1 MLANRER
8 IRDMMG
14 QFQLDVLIA
23 SHPENVTYLTD
34 FESNHPYMYRFLDW
48 ESYGF
53 FTAESGA
60 PPVLIIPTA
69 DAAWPAR
76 FPTWAEEI
84 YTFGPAFY
92 LLDPEGELSQG
103 EAGYRE
109 ILDRRDMNAATAGEA
124 IVKALKAHGLDKARI
139 GLDEKNIYPRTMERL
154 KSDLPQAEIINTFEL
169 FRIIRMVKTPDEIER
184 LKTVG
189 LKNEKA
195 VVALLDGV
203 RSGITEEELTQLCL
217 ESIAKEGA
225 VFEFCNTASG
235 TQSSMP
241 ILSHGHFHSPSGY
254 RLKKGD
260 LFKYDCGC
268 IFDKYHADI
277 GGCAVI
283 GASTQKQTV
292 YYRAIEAGMEK
303 ALELLRPGAL
313 PSRIFQETIATV
325 EKAGL
330 KDYSKRAGFCGHGIG
345 LEARDY
351 PVLRQ
356 PVKSTSPFLPGSYDI
371 PIEENMVINVEVP
384 YSALGFGGLQIEYT
398 LLVTKNG
405 CEKLYPQERVL
416 LVR

>member
-1 MLANRER
+1 MLANTNR
-8 IRDMMG
+8 IRDMMR
-14 QFQLDVLIA
+14 QFRLDVLIA

-34 FESNHPYMYRFLDW
+34 FESHHPYMYRFLDW
-48 ESYGF
+48 ESYALFG
-53 FTAESGA
+53 AERET
-60 PPVLIIPTA
+60 PPTLIIPAA

-84 YTFGPAFY
+84 YTFGSTFY
-92 LLDPEGELSQG
+92 ILDPEGGLSQG
-103 EAGYRE
+103 EAKYRE
-109 ILDRRDMNAATAGEA
+109 ILDRPEKNAPSAGEA
-124 IVKALKAHGLDKARI
+124 IVKALRQNGLDKARI
-139 GLDEKNIYPRTMERL
+139 GLDEKNIYPRTLERL
-154 KSDLPQAEIINTFEL
+154 KSDLPRAEIVNAFEL
-169 FRIIRMVKTPDEIER
+169 FRIIRMVKTPDEIGR

-189 LKNEKA
+189 LKNERA
-195 VVALLDGV
+195 AMALLDGV
-203 RSGITEEELTQLCL
+203 RAGVAEEELTQLCL

-241 ILSHGHFHSPSGY
+241 ILSYGHFHSPSRY
-254 RLKKGD
+254 RLKQGD
-260 LFKYDCGC
+260 LFKYDFGC

-283 GASTQKQTV
+283 DSPTNKQTAC
-292 YYRAIEAGMEK
+292 YRAIEAGMEK

-313 PSRIFQETIATV
+313 PSQIYQETVATV

-351 PVLRQ
+351 PVLRP
-356 PVKSTSPFLPGSYDI
+356 PVKSNSPFLPGGYDL

-384 YSALGFGGLQIEYT
+384 YSALGLGGLQIEYT
-398 LLVTKNG
+398 LLVTRNG
-405 CEKLYPQERVL
+405 CEKLYPQERGL

>member
-1 MLANRER
+1 MLANTERLRE
-8 IRDMMG
+8 MMR
-14 QFQLDVLIA
+14 QFRLDVLIA

-53 FTAESGA
+53 LAAESGA
-60 PPVLIIPTA
+60 SPALIIPTA

-76 FPTWAEEI
+76 FPTWAEDI

-92 LLDPEGELSQG
+92 ILDPEGELSQG
-103 EAGYRE
+103 EAKYRE
-109 ILDRRDMNAATAGEA
+109 ILDQREKNAPTAGEA
-124 IVKALKAHGLDKARI
+124 IVKALKGRGFDRARI
-139 GLDEKNIYPRTMERL
+139 GLDEKNIYPRTLERL
-154 KSDLPQAEIINTFEL
+154 RSDLPHAEIVNAFEL
-169 FRIIRMVKTPDEIER
+169 FRIARMLKTPDEIER
-184 LKTVG
+184 LRTVG
-189 LKNEKA
+189 LKNERA
-195 VVALLDGV
+195 AMALLEGV
-203 RSGITEEELTQLCL
+203 RAGVSEEELTQLCL

-241 ILSHGHFHSPSGY
+241 ILSYGYYHSPSGY
-254 RLKKGD
+254 RLKQGD

-283 GASTQKQTV
+283 GPPTKKQTAC
-292 YYRAIEAGMEK
+292 YSAIEAGTEK

-313 PSRIFQETIATV
+313 PSQIFQETVATV

-384 YSALGFGGLQIEYT
+384 YSALGLGGLQIEYT

-405 CEKLYPQERVL
+405 CEKLYPQHREL

>member
-1 MLANRER
+1 MLANIDR
-8 IRDMMG
+8 IQGMMK
-14 QFQLDVLIA
+14 QFRLDVLIA

-53 FTAESGA
+53 LTAESGA
-60 PPVLIIPTA
+60 TPALIIPTA
-69 DAAWPAR
+69 DVAWQAR
-76 FPTWAEEI
+76 FPTWAEDI

-92 LLDPEGELSQG
+92 ILDPEGELSRG
-103 EAGYRE
+103 ETRYAE
-109 ILDRRDMNAATAGEA
+109 ILDRREKNAPTAGEA
-124 IVKALKAHGLDKARI
+124 LAKALKERGLDRARI
-139 GLDEKNIYPRTMERL
+139 GLDEKNMYPQTLERL
-154 KSDLPQAEIINTFEL
+154 RRDLPHAELINAFEF
-169 FRIIRMVKTPDEIER
+169 FRIARMVKTHDEIER
-184 LKTVG
+184 LRTVG
-189 LKNEKA
+189 LKNERA
-195 VVALLDGV
+195 AMALLKGV
-203 RSGITEEELTQLCL
+203 REGASEEELTQLCL

-241 ILSHGHFHSPSGY
+241 ILSYGYYHTPSGY
-254 RLKKGD
+254 YLKRGD

-268 IFDKYHADI
+268 IFDKYHADV

-283 GASTQKQTV
+283 GSPTKKQTDC
-292 YYRAIEAGMEK
+292 YRAIEAGMEK

-313 PSRIFQETIATV
+313 PSQIFQETVATV

-351 PVLRQ
+351 PVLRR

-371 PIEENMVINVEVP
+371 PVEENMIINVEVP

-405 CEKLYPQERVL
+405 CEKLYPQKRE
-416 LVR
+416 LVVR